1 MPRKNKLD
9 SSLNVIEFFFDN
21 SDFKSFTYRKFV
33 DIFNRNQYDWKIPS
47 TRTAKQVLDFL
58 IKREKIQA
66 YKILDNYNESKILYA
81 WKTED
86 EYTIMSGLKNNS
98 YYAYYS
104 ALFLHQLTL
113 QIPKTIYLNFEH
125 NRTVNLDDN
134 ESSLTQEKID
144 NAFKGSQRKSSL
156 SFSFNDK
163 KVILT
168 NGKFTN
174 KLGVIRRI
182 NNNNNQ
188 CFEYTNLERTMID
201 IAVRP
206 VYAGGVFEVL
216 EAFRMAKERLNIEM
230 LFSYLKELNF
240 IYPYHQVVG
249 FYLEKAGYGSDA
261 FELFKREMI
270 FNFYLTYDIRKM
282 EYSDTWRLFYPKGI

>member
-1 MPRKNKLD
+1 MG
-9 SSLNVIEFFFDN
+9 VMEFFFDN

-33 DIFNRNQYDWKIPS
+33 DIFNRNQYDWKIPA
-47 TRTAKQVLDFL
+47 TRTARQVLDFL
-58 IKREKIQA
+58 IKREKVLE
-66 YKILDNYNESKILYA
+66 YKILDNYNETKILYS
-81 WKTED
+81 WKIED
-86 EYTIMSGLKNNS
+86 EYTIMSGLKSNS

-125 NRTVNLDDN
+125 NRSINIDNN

-144 NAFKGSQRKSSL
+144 KTFKGSQRKSSL
-156 SFSFNDK
+156 TFSFNDK
-163 KVILT
+163 KIILT
-168 NGKFTN
+168 NGKFTD

-182 NNNNNQ
+182 NNNQ

-216 EAFRMAKERLNIEM
+216 EAFKIAKERLNIEM
-230 LFSYLKELNF
+230 LFSYLEELNF
-240 IYPYHQVVG
+240 IYPYHQVIG
-249 FYLEKAGYGSDA
+249 FYLEKAGYNSA
-261 FELFKREMI
+261 VFELFKREMN
-270 FNFYLTYDIRKM
+270 FDFYLTYDIRRM
-282 EYSDTWRLFYPKGI
+282 EYSDTWMLYYPKGI